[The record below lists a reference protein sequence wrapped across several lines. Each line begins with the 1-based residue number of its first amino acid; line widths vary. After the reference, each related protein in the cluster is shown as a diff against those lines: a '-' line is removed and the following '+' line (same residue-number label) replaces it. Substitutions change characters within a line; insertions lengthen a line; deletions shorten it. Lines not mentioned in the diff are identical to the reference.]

1 MTAEALS
8 LSPERQLAYATDE
21 DESLWAR
28 VNRICDK
35 YIQDRQQVAN
45 PDAATLTH
53 DL

>member
-8 LSPERQLAYATDE
+8 LVPERQMAYAIDD

-35 YIQDRQQVAN
+35 YIQDRQQAAN
-45 PDAATLTH
+45 PDAHKLC
-53 DL
+53 D